1 MFDFIIIGA
10 GLTGCILAEQLAHT
24 GKRVLIIEKKQ
35 HIGGTCYDYYNENG
49 VLVHKY
55 GPHILSLIHI
65 CNELA
70 LTKDLIKEGE
80 VWKAEK

>member
-35 HIGGTCYDYYNENG
+35 HIGGTCYDYYNEYG

-55 GPHILSLIHI
+55 GPHIFNTES
-65 CNELA
+65 E
-70 LTKDLIKEGE
+70 K
-80 VWKAEK
+80 VWKYINQFTDFRITIIES